1 MKKIIET
8 IKAELKPLFAKLQED
23 MIKNIIATGKAAD
36 QQIREEKTFCAYR
49 IFQIKQ
55 QYGLNKKQMQWISGG
70 EAYLAERVAKEIAH
84 AQSKIDVAVAKK
96 LKDIEV
102 TTIENL
108 YIERGK
114 DGYVE
119 GAWLVNGDKTFKFET
134 IYAGGYN
141 IQCLHIRTL
150 YSLK

>member
-23 MIKNIIATGKAAD
+23 MIKNIIAMGNAAKA
-36 QQIREEKTFCAYR
+36 QIKEEKTFNAYR

-55 QYGLNKKQMQWISGG
+55 QYGLNKKQMMWLEGG
-70 EAYLAERVAKEIAH
+70 ESYLKIQVAKEIVR
-84 AQSKIDVAVAKK
+84 AQDKVDVAVAKK
-96 LKDIEV
+96 LKGVDVKEIK
-102 TTIENL
+102 NL
-108 YIERGK
+108 YINRGK

-150 YSLK
+150 YSFK